1 MLTSTAKFTTCAEV
15 ASCAKCNQRAK
26 QTRKKNVNNKEG
38 SPAIKPSIGIT
49 TIMLLLK
56 HLHLLRALLNKSGPL
71 ITHNNCTHHGQLT
84 ALPSR
89 ATVRCVSTSPRP
101 NSRKLLGEN
110 TSYYMA
116 SMAVAMFGAS
126 FAAVPLYRLYCQA
139 TGKGGQAFKE
149 DENKIVNLNVDTSRS
164 ITVKFDANTHSSID
178 WNFSPVQDKVIV
190 HPGETALAF
199 YRVKNPLDEPVIG
212 VATYTVL
219 PYEAGQ
225 YFNKIQCFCFE
236 EQMLK
241 PHEDIFMPVLFYI
254 DPAFSKD
261 PQLARFDDV
270 VLSYTFFRSKDG
282 EILELEEPIELKK
295 HGG

>member
-1 MLTSTAKFTTCAEV
+1 M
-15 ASCAKCNQRAK
+15 
-26 QTRKKNVNNKEG
+26 
-38 SPAIKPSIGIT
+38 I
-49 TIMLLLK
+49 LLRNLVPMRG
-56 HLHLLRALLNKSGPL
+56 LLRALNRSGTTTL
-71 ITHNNCTHHGQLT
+71 
-84 ALPSR
+84 SR
-89 ATVRCVSTSPRP
+89 QSSTGKR
-101 NSRKLLGEN
+101 LLGEK
-110 TSYYMA
+110 TGFYMA
-116 SMAVAMFGAS
+116 SIAVGMFGAS

-149 DENKIVNLNVDTSRS
+149 DENKIVNLNVDKSR
-164 ITVKFDANTHSSID
+164 TVTVRFDAKTHSSMD
-178 WNFSPVQDKVIV
+178 WNFSPVQDKIKV

-199 YRVKNPLDEPVIG
+199 YRVRNPLDEMVIG

-254 DPAFSKD
+254 DPEFSKD
-261 PQLARFDDV
+261 PALANMSDV

-282 EILELEEPIELKK
+282 EILEVGEGDEPIVISSHKK
-295 HGG
+295 

>member
-1 MLTSTAKFTTCAEV
+1 MILPR
-15 ASCAKCNQRAK
+15 NL
-26 QTRKKNVNNKEG
+26 
-38 SPAIKPSIGIT
+38 P
-49 TIMLLLK
+49 
-56 HLHLLRALLNKSGPL
+56 LLRGLFSGACPASSLACPLNHLSRSLKAQQSPLARFASNSSKWTPKRLLAEK
-71 ITHNNCTHHGQLT
+71 
-84 ALPSR
+84 
-89 ATVRCVSTSPRP
+89 
-101 NSRKLLGEN
+101 

-116 SMAVAMFGAS
+116 SVAVGMFGAS
-126 FAAVPLYRLYCQA
+126 FAAVPLYRLYCQT

-149 DENKIVNLNVDTSRS
+149 EDNKIVNLNVDTSRS
-164 ITVKFDANTHSSID
+164 ITVRFNASTHSSID
-178 WNFSPVQDKVIV
+178 WSFSPVQDKIVV

-199 YRVKNPLDEPVIG
+199 YRVRNPLDEPVIG

-254 DPAFSKD
+254 DPEFSKD
-261 PQLARFDDV
+261 PQLAVFNDV

-282 EILELEEPIELKK
+282 EILELDEPIELKK
-295 HGG
+295 HGT